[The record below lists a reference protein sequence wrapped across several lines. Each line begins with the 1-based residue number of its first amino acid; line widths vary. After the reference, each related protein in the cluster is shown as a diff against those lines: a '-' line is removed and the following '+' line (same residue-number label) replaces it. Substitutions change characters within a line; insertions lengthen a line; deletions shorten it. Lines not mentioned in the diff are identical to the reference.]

1 MPIFNNWTLTSFI
14 KIGFGY
20 VVNYLGIYILLYLL
34 MSRFNSYPIDTTIFM
49 SERSFVF
56 SCEINVVSRLV
67 NYYQPTVFRNE
78 LLHYFFYPI
87 DIFFR
92 IVPRNLISYNI
103 DLILKMMIILMSL
116 IPIFREKIRKRK
128 WSLFII
134 IMLVFFV
141 FLKTILWYRFF
152 SMERFHRIDNLL
164 ITSTMLAGDV
174 FIVAVLFRF
183 KNLIK
188 FYNITLVM
196 LFISF
201 YGTIQMSIISFTIFF
216 TAIVR

>member
-1 MPIFNNWTLTSFI
+1 
-14 KIGFGY
+14 
-20 VVNYLGIYILLYLL
+20 
-34 MSRFNSYPIDTTIFM
+34 M